1 MFLAKLV
8 LAAIESLSPKKPLFQ
23 RLFLWKFF
31 TLHESF
37 AQL

>member
-1 MFLAKLV
+1 MFFAKPV

-31 TLHESF
+31 ITHESL

>member
-23 RLFLWKFF
+23 RLFLWKF
-31 TLHESF
+31 
-37 AQL
+37 